1 MSFYLENFCVSSSTP
16 RNKIFYHVR
25 PTDLQYC
32 STVVGRKCYADSGTN
47 TIARLLSLSLGS
59 LAALAISVVVVAD
72 TFAFAVAVE
81 RGIVTFAAAFFA
93 LATLAAL

>member
-1 MSFYLENFCVSSSTP
+1 MNYEFLFRKFLCFVLHTTKQDFLS
-16 RNKIFYHVR
+16 R
-25 PTDLQYC
+25 PSYC
-32 STVVGRKCYADSGTN
+32 STVAGRKCYADSGTN

-72 TFAFAVAVE
+72 TFAVAVE

>member
-1 MSFYLENFCVSSSTP
+1 MNYEFLFRKFLCFVLHTTKQDFLS
-16 RNKIFYHVR
+16 R
-25 PTDLQYC
+25 PSYC
-32 STVVGRKCYADSGTN
+32 STVAGRKCYADSGTN

-93 LATLAAL
+93 FATLAAL